1 MSARDCPETA
11 VLLTEVTAEVMRQ
24 VLYETVLDRPVP
36 DVIMQCIDSTLNRL
50 WRVPSQPDAALAR
63 LPKLTQTVRR
73 AHDNC
78 LAASNNH
85 ITRMVGQVR
94 RVIEN
99 QVRHALVAAQFTLA
113 RSCLKKAV
121 ALPQLK
127 ACPQKSTGQP
137 LSDTEWERWTVLYS
151 LKRDQQ

>member
-85 ITRMVGQVR
+85 ITRMVG
-94 RVIEN
+94 
-99 QVRHALVAAQFTLA
+99 HALVAAQFTLA

-127 ACPQKSTGQP
+127 ACLQKSTGQP